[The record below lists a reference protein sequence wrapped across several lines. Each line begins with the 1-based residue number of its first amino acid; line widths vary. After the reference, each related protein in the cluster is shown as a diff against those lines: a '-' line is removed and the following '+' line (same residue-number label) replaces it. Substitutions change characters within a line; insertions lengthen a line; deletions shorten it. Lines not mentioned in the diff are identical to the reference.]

1 MSEGNSFIERRSNAD
16 LIEMIA
22 RIDERT
28 KTIVEQLPAKASCES
43 VDRANDRIERVEQ
56 RVDEHIKRG
65 QWNAATIISLI
76 CALAAIGSVIVAF
89 VGIHPS
95 TVLH

>member
-1 MSEGNSFIERRSNAD
+1 MSEGNSLIERRSNAD

-43 VDRANDRIERVEQ
+43 VDRANDRIARVEE
-56 RVDEHIKRG
+56 RIDEHIKKG

-76 CALAAIGSVIVAF
+76 CAAAAVGSVIIAYVS
-89 VGIHPS
+89 IHQGAI
-95 TVLH
+95 LH